1 MKRVK
6 HLFIGI
12 KSLLTVYN
20 KWTCEHRVSREMG
33 KNVIVSIISIAVF
46 AYGVKYGVTEAMITS
61 FTTWALSGWDMYLRI
76 TSKGGESILKKEVR
90 EQKAIDDEMNNL
102 NIWLEKENEQKKKSL
117 MPDLPGD

>member
-1 MKRVK
+1 MKRAK
-6 HLFIGI
+6 HLFTGI

-20 KWTCEHRVSREMG
+20 QWTGEHRVSREMG

-46 AYGVKYGVTEAMITS
+46 VYGAKYGITEAMITS

-90 EQKAIDDEMNNL
+90 ERKEINDEA
-102 NIWLEKENEQKKKSL
+102 KEYEKSL
-117 MPDLPGD
+117 MPDLPSE